1 VFLDVQMPELDGF
14 EVVRARGT
22 ARMPYVI
29 FVTAY
34 DEFAVQAFE
43 THALDY
49 LVKPVNEARFA
60 AALDRAR
67 ERMRFAE
74 ALELTRRI
82 GDLLAAHDRRGDAR
96 GEGDDIS
103 ARGSSLLP
111 ARRLIV
117 PTTTGEL
124 VLDIDEIDWIQAED
138 YYAAVHARAGG
149 I

>member
-1 VFLDVQMPELDGF
+1 AVQSPELDGS
-14 EVVRARGT
+14 EVVRARGA

-82 GDLLAAHDRRGDAR
+82 GDLLAVHDRRGDAR
-96 GEGDDIS
+96 GGGDDAV
-103 ARGSSLLP
+103 ARSSTLLP

-117 PTTTGEL
+117 PTATGEL
-124 VLDIDEIDWIQAED
+124 VLDVDEIDWIQAGR
-138 YYAAVHARAGG
+138 YYAAV
-149 I
+149 